1 MVSKLKKGEGMERRR
16 GNCIFELGRQVSSMA
31 RILLFWRFLCVPGP
45 IEGLECPPP
54 WTEKWSGLWSMR
66 TGVRTAKGPEA
77 VSSPEALS
85 WV

>member
-1 MVSKLKKGEGMERRR
+1 MCEWLRKCCVVSKLKKGEGMERRR

-54 WTEKWSGLWSMR
+54 MDRKM
-66 TGVRTAKGPEA
+66 VRTMEYENWCQNCKRP
-77 VSSPEALS
+77 
-85 WV
+85 

>member
-54 WTEKWSGLWSMR
+54 HGQKNGPDY
-66 TGVRTAKGPEA
+66 GV
-77 VSSPEALS
+77 
-85 WV
+85 